1 MMAKNTADIEEML
14 EYLQLDRMAEGLD
27 RLARTPGFPS
37 FTPIQALR
45 ELITEE
51 YVAQKNYR
59 TEKSL
64 RLGKLKGCNAQ
75 MENLRTGN
83 GRIYNDNIISQL
95 ATLEFIQDRRNLC
108 ILGES
113 GAGKTY
119 AAKAF
124 GVAACNA
131 DYRVHFADFTML
143 LDDLCILKRRD
154 LAKYQKKVRYFARIQ
169 VLILD
174 DFLITHIEEERAI
187 ILFTL
192 LKQRDELGTSTIVS
206 SQYNPETWS
215 RYLGVSD
222 DYAMPDGI
230 RRRLIDQGFVL
241 LVEKA

>member
-1 MMAKNTADIEEML
+1 MAKNTADIEEML
-14 EYLQLDRMAEGLD
+14 EYLKLDRMAKSLD
-27 RLARTPGFPS
+27 CLARTPGFPTL
-37 FTPIQALR
+37 TPIQALR
-45 ELITEE
+45 EIVADE
-51 YVAQKNYR
+51 YVAKRNSQN
-59 TEKSL
+59 EKSL
-64 RLGKLKGCNAQ
+64 RLGKLMGCDAQ
-75 MENLRTGN
+75 MESLRTGN

-95 ATLEFIQDRRNLC
+95 STLEFIQDRKNLC

-131 DYRVHFADFTML
+131 DYRVLFSDFTML

-154 LAKYQKKVRYFARIQ
+154 LAKYQKKIRFFARIQ
-169 VLILD
+169 VLIMD
-174 DFLITHIEEERAI
+174 DFLITHIEEERAL

-192 LKQRDELGTSTIVS
+192 LKQRDELGTSTIIS
-206 SQYNPETWS
+206 SQYNPETWN

>member
-95 ATLEFIQDRRNLC
+95 ATLEFADCALNRPPGRNKPA
-108 ILGES
+108 GER
-113 GAGKTY
+113 
-119 AAKAF
+119 F
-124 GVAACNA
+124 
-131 DYRVHFADFTML
+131 
-143 LDDLCILKRRD
+143 
-154 LAKYQKKVRYFARIQ
+154 KKS
-169 VLILD
+169 
-174 DFLITHIEEERAI
+174 H
-187 ILFTL
+187 
-192 LKQRDELGTSTIVS
+192 
-206 SQYNPETWS
+206 
-215 RYLGVSD
+215 
-222 DYAMPDGI
+222 
-230 RRRLIDQGFVL
+230 
-241 LVEKA
+241 